1 MEACAMPASVPEVL
15 AAWMQPFAVY
25 FTTAVW
31 RHVLVLVAGA
41 LLAPG
46 RRTVTAALRI
56 MGLDQAP
63 GFAVYHRVL
72 SLGRWSSRA
81 VAHRLL
87 LLLVAA
93 FVPTGPVVV
102 GIDDTIERR
111 WGAKI
116 KARGVYRDP
125 VRSSHGHFVKAS
137 GLRWLSV
144 MLLAPIPWAGG
155 VWALPFLSVLAPS
168 ERYATKRGQ
177 RHKTLT
183 DWARQVG
190 RARLGAP
197 GAAWARQVLP
207 GRARLGAPGAAW
219 ARQVL
224 PGRARCCLG
233 APGAAPDRSLA
244 ARTPRDRG
252 DGQPLLGPCAAARCG
267 PPPVPDLQA
276 AP

>member
-1 MEACAMPASVPEVL
+1 MPASVPEVL
-15 AAWMQPFAVY
+15 AAWMQPFAVD

-87 LLLVAA
+87 VLLVAA

-116 KARGVYRDP
+116 KARGIYRDP

-137 GLRWLSV
+137 GLRWLCV
-144 MLLAPIPWAGG
+144 MLLAPVPWAGC
-155 VWALPFLSVLAPS
+155 VWGLPFLTVLAPS
-168 ERYATKRGQ
+168 ERYAAERGQ
-177 RHKTLT
+177 RHKTLA
-183 DWARQVG
+183 DWGPQGLLHVG
-190 RARLGAP
+190 RWVRGGRGVGVADGGFSVVSLLRALAPHLTVVTRL
-197 GAAWARQVLP
+197 
-207 GRARLGAPGAAW
+207 RLDA
-219 ARQVL
+219 
-224 PGRARCCLG
+224 
-233 APGAAPDRSLA
+233 
-244 ARTPRDRG
+244 
-252 DGQPLLGPCAAARCG
+252 
-267 PPPVPDLQA
+267 
-276 AP
+276 

>member
-1 MEACAMPASVPEVL
+1 MPASVPEVL
-15 AAWMQPFAVY
+15 AAWMQPFTVY

-116 KARGVYRDP
+116 KARGIYRDP

-137 GLRWLSV
+137 GLRWLCV
-144 MLLAPIPWAGG
+144 MLLAPVPGAGC

-177 RHKTLT
+177 RHKTLRT
-183 DWARQVG
+183 
-190 RARLGAP
+190 
-197 GAAWARQVLP
+197 
-207 GRARLGAPGAAW
+207 
-219 ARQVL
+219 
-224 PGRARCCLG
+224 GRARCCSRPRAG
-233 APGAAPDRSLA
+233 CPDAA
-244 ARTPRDRG
+244 
-252 DGQPLLGPCAAARCG
+252 
-267 PPPVPDLQA
+267 
-276 AP
+276 

>member
-1 MEACAMPASVPEVL
+1 MGRGGRRSARASHRCLPSSLPPHGPFYPREARMEACAMPASVPAVL

-31 RHVLVLVAGA
+31 RHVLVLVAGT

-72 SLGRWSSRA
+72 SMGGWSSRA

-87 LLLVAA
+87 VLLVAA

-102 GIDDTIERR
+102 GLDDTIERR

-116 KARGVYRDP
+116 KARGLYRDP

-137 GLRWLSV
+137 GLRWLCV
-144 MLLAPIPWAGG
+144 MLLAPIPWAGC

-168 ERYATKRGQ
+168 ERYATER
-177 RHKTLT
+177 
-183 DWARQVG
+183 
-190 RARLGAP
+190 
-197 GAAWARQVLP
+197 
-207 GRARLGAPGAAW
+207 
-219 ARQVL
+219 
-224 PGRARCCLG
+224 
-233 APGAAPDRSLA
+233 
-244 ARTPRDRG
+244 
-252 DGQPLLGPCAAARCG
+252 
-267 PPPVPDLQA
+267 
-276 AP
+276 

>member
-87 LLLVAA
+87 VLLVAA
-93 FVPTGPVVV
+93 LVPAGPGVI
-102 GIDDTIERR
+102 GLDDTIERR

-116 KARGVYRDP
+116 KAPGIYPDP
-125 VRSSHGHFVKAS
+125 RPARHGPFVKS
-137 GLRWLSV
+137 RGLRWL
-144 MLLAPIPWAGG
+144 
-155 VWALPFLSVLAPS
+155 
-168 ERYATKRGQ
+168 
-177 RHKTLT
+177 
-183 DWARQVG
+183 
-190 RARLGAP
+190 
-197 GAAWARQVLP
+197 
-207 GRARLGAPGAAW
+207 
-219 ARQVL
+219 
-224 PGRARCCLG
+224 C
-233 APGAAPDRSLA
+233 
-244 ARTPRDRG
+244 
-252 DGQPLLGPCAAARCG
+252 
-267 PPPVPDLQA
+267 
-276 AP
+276 